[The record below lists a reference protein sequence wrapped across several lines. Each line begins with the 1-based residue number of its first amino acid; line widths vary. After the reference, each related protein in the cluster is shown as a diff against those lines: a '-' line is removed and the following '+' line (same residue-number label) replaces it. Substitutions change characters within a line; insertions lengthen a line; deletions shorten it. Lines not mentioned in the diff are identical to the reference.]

1 MATIPSTQPTTRCPR
16 CDAPK
21 APDLW
26 LCPACYV
33 REPFVCAGCSRVD
46 ALADGLCATCAAE
59 DAAILDLDPDAP
71 IPFTVSEQGLAELAR
86 LAAADRRAE
95 VLADWAHAPEGWWA
109 VA

>member
-1 MATIPSTQPTTRCPR
+1 MLATSPAQPTTACPR
-16 CDAPK
+16 CAAPK
-21 APDLW
+21 DPDLW
-26 LCPACYV
+26 LCATCYV
-33 REPFVCAGCSRVD
+33 REPFVCAICGVVD
-46 ALADGLCATCAAE
+46 ALAHGLCATCAAE